1 MNIEEL
7 KELKEIVKQIWLD
20 NKLLIGGKVYLNEFI
35 KNHEKA
41 INYTRCSLELKGKDT
56 PTFEEFKQ
64 ENFKEVRS
72 GVYNSYNMKEDLS
85 SNDVLFKYIDFYFNP
100 LIT

>member
-1 MNIEEL
+1 M
-7 KELKEIVKQIWLD
+7 KVKEIQNRFERGYTNSVYGNSANAHEQMTNDIKT
-20 NKLLIGGKVYLNEFI
+20 LLEVICN
-35 KNHEKA
+35 
-41 INYTRCSLELKGKDT
+41 TCCSLELNGKDT